1 MENNQ
6 SSEKYFSFRSVP
18 VDFILTNVVCYTF
31 DCYRQGNKTF
41 MEMSTDQKITYQLQK
56 QDEPQMR
63 KKGGLIT
70 MPFII
75 ANEEIDR
82 NFS

>member
-1 MENNQ
+1 
-6 SSEKYFSFRSVP
+6 
-18 VDFILTNVVCYTF
+18 
-31 DCYRQGNKTF
+31 
-41 MEMSTDQKITYQLQK
+41 MSTDQKIKYQLQK

-75 ANEEIDR
+75 GTLYMYVYVCVC
-82 NFS
+82 